1 MQEDTRVDQG
11 NAEKVSD
18 VTAPTAGEQPAAG
31 GAQAAE
37 EATAAP
43 QGEAAAGTD
52 RLTQLE
58 QELATRDGQLKRM
71 AADFENARKRQATE
85 REELTKFAAERV
97 MLNLLPVIDNFDRAL
112 QAARSATD
120 VATVTQGVDMI
131 YRQLQDLLTKT
142 GVAAIEAAGQTFDPT
157 LHEAVQRVPADAD
170 QPDNTVVEE
179 LQRGYLL
186 NGKVIRHALVKV
198 AVAN

>member
-1 MQEDTRVDQG
+1 LQEDTGVDQG
-11 NAEKVSD
+11 NAEKVSEM
-18 VTAPTAGEQPAAG
+18 TEGTAGEQPAAS
-31 GAQAAE
+31 GAPTAPEAAE
-37 EATAAP
+37 A
-43 QGEAAAGTD
+43 TD
-52 RLTQLE
+52 RVAQLE
-58 QELATRDGQLKRM
+58 QELADKDAQLKRM

-85 REELTKFAAERV
+85 RDELTKFAAERV

-112 QAARSATD
+112 QAARAATD

-142 GVAAIEAAGQTFDPT
+142 GVAPIEATGQTFDPN
-157 LHEAVQRVPADAD
+157 LHEAVQRVPADES

-179 LQRGYLL
+179 FQRGYLL

>member
-1 MQEDTRVDQG
+1 VDQG

-18 VTAPTAGEQPAAG
+18 LNAPTAGEQPAAG
-31 GAQAAE
+31 SAQAAD

-157 LHEAVQRVPADAD
+157 LHEAVLRVPADAD
-170 QPDNTVVEE
+170 QADNTVVEE

>member
-1 MQEDTRVDQG
+1 MDQG

-18 VTAPTAGEQPAAG
+18 LNAPTAGEQPAAG
-31 GAQAAE
+31 SAQAAD

-157 LHEAVQRVPADAD
+157 LHEAVLRVPADAD
-170 QPDNTVVEE
+170 QADNTVVEE

>member
-1 MQEDTRVDQG
+1 MQEDNRVDQG
-11 NAEKVSD
+11 NAEKVNEA
-18 VTAPTAGEQPAAG
+18 TAGTAGEQATA
-31 GAQAAE
+31 GAQAAPE
-37 EATAAP
+37 TTGTPAAE
-43 QGEAAAGTD
+43 GGD
-52 RLTQLE
+52 RVAQLE
-58 QELATRDGQLKRM
+58 QELADKDAQLKRM
-71 AADFENARKRQATE
+71 AADFENARKRNASE

-112 QAARSATD
+112 HAARSATE
-120 VATVTQGVDMI
+120 VATVTQGVEMI

-142 GVAAIEAAGQTFDPT
+142 GVAPIEATGHPFDPM
-157 LHEAVQRVPADAD
+157 LHEAVQRVPADES

>member
-1 MQEDTRVDQG
+1 MDQG
-11 NAEKVSD
+11 NAEKVSEM
-18 VTAPTAGEQPAAG
+18 TEGTAGEQPAAQTAPEATG
-31 GAQAAE
+31 TQAAE
-37 EATAAP
+37 T
-43 QGEAAAGTD
+43 GD
-52 RLTQLE
+52 RVAELE
-58 QELATRDGQLKRM
+58 TELANKDAQLKRM

-112 QAARSATD
+112 QAARAATD
-120 VATVTQGVDMI
+120 VATVTQGVEMI

-142 GVAAIEAAGQTFDPT
+142 GVAPIEATGQPFDPN
-157 LHEAVQRVPADAD
+157 LHEAVQRVPAEDN
-170 QPDNTVVEE
+170 QSDNTVVEE
-179 LQRGYLL
+179 FQRGYLL

>member
-1 MQEDTRVDQG
+1 MDQG

-18 VTAPTAGEQPAAG
+18 VTEPTAGEQPGVAEAHAATE
-31 GAQAAE
+31 A
-37 EATAAP
+37 ATADSAT
-43 QGEAAAGTD
+43 GAD
-52 RLTQLE
+52 RVAQLE
-58 QELATRDGQLKRM
+58 QELAARDAQLKRM

-85 REELTKFAAERV
+85 RDELTKFAAERV

-142 GVAAIEAAGQTFDPT
+142 GVAPIEATGHPFDPN
-157 LHEAVQRVPADAD
+157 LHEAVQRVPADD
-170 QPDNTVVEE
+170 NQPDNTVVEE
-179 LQRGYLL
+179 FQRGYLL

-198 AVAN
+198 AVAQ

>member
-1 MQEDTRVDQG
+1 VDQG
-11 NAEKVSD
+11 HAEKVSD
-18 VTAPTAGEQPAAG
+18 VEGTAGEQPAA
-31 GAQAAE
+31 
-37 EATAAP
+37 P
-43 QGEAAAGTD
+43 EAAAASVPED
-52 RLTQLE
+52 RVAQLE
-58 QELATRDGQLKRM
+58 AELAAKDSQLKRM

-112 QAARSATD
+112 QAARTATD
-120 VATVTQGVDMI
+120 VATVTQGVEMI

-142 GVAAIEAAGQTFDPT
+142 GVAPIEAAGVPFDPN
-157 LHEAVQRVPADAD
+157 LHEAVVRVPADEN

-179 LQRGYLL
+179 MQRGYLL

-198 AVAN
+198 AVAG